1 MMTSARVNAPHYAIE
16 AACLALFLISAAAFT
31 ILLEHPDSPV
41 RMSLVDPFLRRAL
54 MGLAMGLTA
63 AALIYSPMGVRS
75 GAHMNP
81 AVTLAWVRVGR
92 MRPHHAVAYVAA
104 QFAGGLLGMAVSSV
118 LFAPRLADDAVA
130 WVSTRPG
137 PSGPWA
143 AFAAE
148 LAMTFV
154 LLVAVLELSAQVRWQ
169 RWTGAVAATL
179 VALFITVEAPLSGMS
194 INPARSFGPALF
206 AGDFTHLWIYFAA
219 PTLGALVAAEVHQRR
234 APSRFPD
241 VQSL

>member
-1 MMTSARVNAPHYAIE
+1 MTSNPRVLPPDYAIE
-16 AACLALFLISAAAFT
+16 AACLALFLVSAAAFT
-31 ILLEHPDSPV
+31 VLLEHPDSPV

-63 AALIYSPMGVRS
+63 AALIYSPMGMRS

-81 AVTLAWVRVGR
+81 AVTLAWARVGR
-92 MRPHHAVAYVAA
+92 MRLDHAAGYVAA
-104 QFAGGLLGMAVSSV
+104 QFAGALIGMAASWL
-118 LFAPRLADDAVA
+118 LFAPRIADATVA
-130 WVSTRPG
+130 WVITRPG
-137 PSGPWA
+137 RAGPLA
-143 AFAAE
+143 AFGAE

-154 LLVAVLELSAQVRWQ
+154 LLLAVLEMSAHVRWQ

-179 VALFITVEAPLSGMS
+179 VALFITFEAPLSGMS

-219 PTLGALVAAEVHQRR
+219 PTLGALIAAELHYRR
-234 APSRFPD
+234 ARP
-241 VQSL
+241 

>member
-1 MMTSARVNAPHYAIE
+1 VRRPDYAIE
-16 AACLALFLISAAAFT
+16 AACLAIFLVSAAAFT

-63 AALIYSPMGVRS
+63 AALIYSPLGMRS

-81 AVTLAWVRVGR
+81 AVTLAWARVGR
-92 MRPHHAVAYVAA
+92 MRAGHAVGYVAA
-104 QFAGGLLGMAVSSV
+104 QFAGGLAGMAIASA
-118 LFAPRLADDAVA
+118 LFAAQLADDSVA
-130 WVSTRPG
+130 WVITRPG
-137 PSGPWA
+137 AAGPLT

-154 LLVAVLELSAQVRWQ
+154 LMLTVLELSVHVRWQ

-179 VALFITVEAPLSGMS
+179 VALYITFEAPLSGMS

-219 PTLGALVAAEVHQRR
+219 PTLGALIAAELHHRR
-234 APSRFPD
+234 ARP
-241 VQSL
+241 

>member
-1 MMTSARVNAPHYAIE
+1 MMTSARVNGPHYAIE
-16 AACLALFLISAAAFT
+16 AACLALFLVSAAAFT

-63 AALIYSPMGVRS
+63 AALIYSPMGMRS

-81 AVTLAWVRVGR
+81 AVTLAWARVGR

-104 QFAGGLLGMAVSSV
+104 QFGGGLLGMAVSSW
-118 LFAPRLADDAVA
+118 LFAPRIADDSVA
-130 WVSTRPG
+130 WVITRPG
-137 PSGPWA
+137 AAGPWA

-154 LLVAVLELSAQVRWQ
+154 LLLAVLELSAHVRWQ

-179 VALFITVEAPLSGMS
+179 VALFITFEAPLSGMS

-206 AGDFTHLWIYFAA
+206 AGDFTYLWIYFAA
-219 PTLGALVAAEVHQRR
+219 PTLGALVAAELHQRR
-234 APSRFPD
+234 APSRVPD